1 MLTVVHSCGHGE
13 SCDVED
19 GDSVVPQVH
28 QSQVVLVEE
37 SVVADVTDFVI
48 LENYC
53 LEAWEERQNA
63 KGANSVSARVKKFQ
77 LKSVT

>member
-1 MLTVVHSCGHGE
+1 MLTVLHSCGHGE

-19 GDSVVPQVH
+19 GESVVSQVD
-28 QSQVVLVEE
+28 QRQVVLVEE

-53 LEAWEERQNA
+53 LQAWEER
-63 KGANSVSARVKKFQ
+63 
-77 LKSVT
+77 